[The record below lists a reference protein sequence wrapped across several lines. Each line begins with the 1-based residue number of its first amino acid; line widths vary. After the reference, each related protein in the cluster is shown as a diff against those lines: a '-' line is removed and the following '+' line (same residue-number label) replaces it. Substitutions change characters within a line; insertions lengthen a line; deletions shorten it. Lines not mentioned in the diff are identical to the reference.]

1 MIQILG
7 LILVGLVIGVLA
19 RLIVP
24 GKQRLS
30 MLATLLLGVAGA
42 IIGGFLASLIGMGS
56 ITELNFV
63 GFVLAV
69 VAAVLLDRRRRGHLR
84 PVARLHPLS
93 RSGGLAAGLSELD
106 RVPRGQP
113 GRAAWA
119 YPARARPA
127 GRRRRRDRRR

>member
-30 MLATLLLGVAGA
+30 LLATLLLGVAGA
-42 IIGGFLASLIGMGS
+42 VIGGVLASLLGMGS
-56 ITELNFV
+56 ITELNVV

-69 VAAVLLDRRRRGHLR
+69 VAAVLLIGVAEGVSGRSRGSLR
-84 PVARLHPLS
+84 
-93 RSGGLAAGLSELD
+93 
-106 RVPRGQP
+106 
-113 GRAAWA
+113 
-119 YPARARPA
+119 
-127 GRRRRRDRRR
+127 

>member
-1 MIQILG
+1 MHGPPAKENLVFQILG
-7 LILVGLVIGVLA
+7 LILIGLVIGVLA
-19 RLIVP
+19 RVIVP

-69 VAAVLLDRRRRGHLR
+69 VAAVLLIGVAEGISGRSRGSIR
-84 PVARLHPLS
+84 
-93 RSGGLAAGLSELD
+93 
-106 RVPRGQP
+106 
-113 GRAAWA
+113 
-119 YPARARPA
+119 
-127 GRRRRRDRRR
+127 